1 MLGMV
6 VTIYL
11 ETDKLYGCNDMEALA
26 FLGPVA
32 LYMISM
38 TITPGPNNVM
48 LTASGANYGFLRTLP
63 HIFGILGGCFML
75 FASIALGLG
84 LIFERYPMVQ
94 VVLRL
99 VGSVYLLYLAW
110 KIATA
115 PPPDLR
121 MRGEGRPLSFWQA
134 AAFQFANPKAW
145 VMGLAL
151 MAGFLP
157 EEGNTVINAL
167 LLAGFAEVVG
177 LPCIALWAGFGMAI
191 GRWLR
196 TPRAWRVFNG
206 TMGGLTAACVYFI
219 LS

>member
-99 VGSVYLLYLAW
+99 VGSAYLLYLAW

-151 MAGFLP
+151 MAGAYL
-157 EEGNTVINAL
+157 GART
-167 LLAGFAEVVG
+167 
-177 LPCIALWAGFGMAI
+177 AI
-191 GRWLR
+191 GGGARFIRPVFIVVVLALSLRLAWQHWL
-196 TPRAWRVFNG
+196 G
-206 TMGGLTAACVYFI
+206 AA
-219 LS
+219 